1 MVYGGATFPL
11 LFISEQ
17 RSRAIIESS
26 LYDLKRNIE
35 GSTMNNSSESK
46 NVTRVSLVSKI
57 FADIAALIEK
67 PCNISEFS

>member
-1 MVYGGATFPL
+1 MVYGGAPFPL

-17 RSRAIIESS
+17 RSIAISESS

-57 FADIAALIEK
+57 FVDIAALIEK
-67 PCNISEFS
+67 PCNISDFS